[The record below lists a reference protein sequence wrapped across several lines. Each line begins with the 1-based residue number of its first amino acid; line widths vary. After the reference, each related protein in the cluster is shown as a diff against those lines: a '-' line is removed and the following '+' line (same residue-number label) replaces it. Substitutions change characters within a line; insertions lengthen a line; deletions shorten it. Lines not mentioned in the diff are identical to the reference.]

1 MSALSVRVLGELTV
15 DGSDLTRL
23 DRKSRGLLQ
32 LLALARGRPVSPDA
46 LVDALWGDDPPAR
59 PGDQLAVLASRLRR
73 ELGKD
78 RIERTDA
85 GYRLDADWL
94 DLSELEAVVAEAE
107 RRHSAGE
114 IAGAV
119 SAARVSLALVRG
131 PVPEPRNDAPW
142 AMAEHASAV
151 RLVRRAR
158 HVAAASF
165 LDAGHWLDALDV
177 ASADAL
183 ADPLDEEAVRA
194 VMRAQAAGG
203 RPGLALAAY
212 AELRETLA
220 DQLGS
225 DPAPETEALNTAI
238 LRGSLPVQQ
247 AGPEPIALVGRTSQA
262 GHLDTLVRRA
272 FDDHSTRIAKVTG
285 EAGIGKTTLLDAW
298 VRARRAGGDLVLS
311 GTCRPLD
318 RTAPLDVLL
327 TAIAD
332 HLRGSPNAT
341 DLLGP
346 EASTLA
352 PLLGMAA
359 GVAGEQRGVD
369 PALGPATLFAAVTA
383 VLGRIAGADG
393 VIVVIDDA
401 HLAGQAFADWLAYVL
416 RRPIPILVVVGARPA
431 EGPQLPATDEIGLGP
446 LDRDQ
451 VAELVGNERAD
462 DLYDRSGGHP
472 LFLSELA
479 AVPAG
484 ELPPSL
490 VVAVSGRCDQLGT
503 AGELVRAAAVIGDL
517 DVELLAA
524 VLNRRALHVLAD
536 VELAE
541 RRGLLI
547 EDAGRHRF
555 RHELARE
562 ALVIGTTAGRRALLH
577 REAGRVLAGRPDADP
592 AVVADHARLGGD
604 RALAATWLRIAAG
617 RAAERFDHA
626 TAEDL
631 LDESLA
637 LVADHDT
644 LVDRA
649 QVRIRRGRYRG
660 AEEDVITATGAGDRR
675 WEIGAWAAYF
685 DRRFDDAIQYAEDG
699 ALAAE
704 DPTALTR
711 CLVASGRVLHARGDL
726 DSAGTRLSQAME
738 SASGDERL
746 EAAAWLGVLHAHRS
760 RPDDAIE
767 LLRPVTR
774 AGLSAD
780 HTAATLHAML
790 FTGHAHAVAGRAA
803 TALACFADYTA
814 EVERRDVLRFAGR
827 GVNFGGWVLRSLGAT
842 SAGLDAHAEA
852 LETGEPV
859 GFPEMQVAALED
871 MAEERI
877 RAGDPAAAAT
887 CLDRARPALA
897 GNLAFGWRLAMKLQL
912 LDAQVRVLSGDPAA
926 GLLLAEQLREDAV
939 GAGVPR
945 YDASARLVAHRAR
958 AALGE
963 PVDLDRAWQ
972 DLAELEQAVRVEAWW
987 WAGETGAALGQ
998 SRWLDRS
1005 EQLAADLA
1013 RASGSHADTLRAEAD
1028 RRLTEWRAVSV
1039 R

>member
-1 MSALSVRVLGELTV
+1 MRVLGELTV

-23 DRKSRGLLQ
+23 DRKSRSLLQ

-73 ELGKD
+73 ELGRD
-78 RIERTDA
+78 RIERTDG
-85 GYRLDADWL
+85 GYRLHADWL
-94 DLSELEAVVAEAE
+94 DVTELEAVVVEAE
-107 RRHSAGE
+107 RRHAAGE
-114 IAGAV
+114 IGGAV
-119 SAARVSLALVRG
+119 SAARVGLALVRG
-131 PVPEPRNDAPW
+131 PVPEPRTDAPW
-142 AMAEHASAV
+142 ASAEHAAAV

-158 HVAAASF
+158 RVAAASL
-165 LDAGHWLDALDV
+165 LDAGHWLDALDL
-177 ASADAL
+177 ATADAL

-225 DPAPETEALNTAI
+225 DPAAETESLHTAI
-238 LRGSLPVQQ
+238 LRGRLPVERTG
-247 AGPEPIALVGRTSQA
+247 AEPVVLVGRTSQA
-262 GHLDTLVRRA
+262 EHLDLLARRA
-272 FDDHSTRIAKVTG
+272 LAERSARIAKVTG

-298 VRARRAGGDLVLS
+298 TRARRAAGDLVLS

-318 RTAPLDVLL
+318 RTAPLDVVL
-327 TAIAD
+327 TAVAD
-332 HLRGSPNAT
+332 HLRGSPEVAA
-341 DLLGP
+341 LLGP
-346 EASTLA
+346 EAGTLA
-352 PLLGMAA
+352 PLLGLSA
-359 GVAGEQRGVD
+359 GAAGEQRGVD

-383 VLGRIAGADG
+383 VLARIAGSSGA
-393 VIVVIDDA
+393 ILVIDDA

-416 RRPIPILVVVGARPA
+416 RRPIPVLVVVGARPA
-431 EGPQLPATDEIGLGP
+431 EGPDLPATDEIGLGP
-446 LDRDQ
+446 LDRAQ
-451 VAELVGNERAD
+451 VAELVGPDRAD

-479 AVPAG
+479 AVPTG

-490 VVAVSGRCDQLGT
+490 VAAVSSRCDQLGT
-503 AGELVRAAAVIGDL
+503 AGDLVRAAAVIGDL

-541 RRGLLI
+541 QRGLLV

-562 ALVIGTTAGRRALLH
+562 ALVTGTTPGRRALLH

-604 RALAATWLRIAAG
+604 RALAATWLRVAAA

-637 LVADHDT
+637 MVPDHDT
-644 LVDRA
+644 LVARA

-660 AEEDVITATGAGDRR
+660 AEDDVISATQAGDLR
-675 WEIGAWAAYF
+675 WEVGAWAAYF
-685 DRRFDDAIQYAEDG
+685 DRRFDDAIRYAEDG
-699 ALAAE
+699 ALAAADE
-704 DPTALTR
+704 TTTNR

-726 DSAGTRLSQAME
+726 DSARDRLSQAME
-738 SASGDERL
+738 SATGEERL

-760 RPDDAIE
+760 RPDRAIE

-774 AGLSAD
+774 PGVGVD
-780 HTAATLHAML
+780 HTAAMLHATL
-790 FTGHAHAVAGRAA
+790 FTGHALAVAGRAA
-803 TALACFADYTA
+803 EALACFADYTA
-814 EVERRDVLRFAGR
+814 EVARRDVPRFAGR

-842 SAGLDAHAEA
+842 SAGIDAHQEA
-852 LETGEPV
+852 LAIAEDV
-859 GFPEMQVAALED
+859 GFPEMLVAALED
-871 MAEERI
+871 LAEERI
-877 RAGDPAAAAT
+877 RAEDPAAAAVL
-887 CLDRARPALA
+887 LDRARPALA
-897 GNLAFGWRLAMKLQL
+897 GDLVFGWRLAMKLDL
-912 LDAQVRVLSGDPAA
+912 LDAQVQLLRGAPEEALRTAERLRDAA
-926 GLLLAEQLREDAV
+926 AAS
-939 GAGVPR
+939 GVPR
-945 YDASARLVAHRAR
+945 YETCARLVVHRAR

-963 PVDLDRAWQ
+963 APDTEGAWQ
-972 DLAELEQAVRVEAWW
+972 DLAALERAVGIEAWW
-987 WAGETGAALGQ
+987 WAGRTGADLGDP
-998 SRWLDRS
+998 RWTERS
-1005 EQLAADLA
+1005 EALVADLA
-1013 RASGSHADTLRAEAD
+1013 RRSGDHADTLRAEAD
-1028 RRLTEWRAVSV
+1028 RRLAEWRAVGA